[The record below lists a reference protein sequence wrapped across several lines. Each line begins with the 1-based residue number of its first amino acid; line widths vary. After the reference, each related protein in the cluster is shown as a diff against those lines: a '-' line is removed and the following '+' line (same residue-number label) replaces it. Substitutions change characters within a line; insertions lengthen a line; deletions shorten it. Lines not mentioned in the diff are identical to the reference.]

1 MKDKKVKMKGIFLEG
16 VIFFQSSE
24 SWWSGKIIWLSTEQW
39 KHTPNSMFENHK
51 LSRIICKLLIYFIL
65 I

>member
-24 SWWSGKIIWLSTEQW
+24 SWWSGKIIWLSTEQ
-39 KHTPNSMFENHK
+39 
-51 LSRIICKLLIYFIL
+51 
-65 I
+65 